1 MRWEIWKAKMRANLI
16 MARLDLKALS
26 KRVDVYDVLI
36 YSYMAFCIYIVMVSV

>member
-1 MRWEIWKAKMRANLI
+1 MKWEILKAKMRANFI